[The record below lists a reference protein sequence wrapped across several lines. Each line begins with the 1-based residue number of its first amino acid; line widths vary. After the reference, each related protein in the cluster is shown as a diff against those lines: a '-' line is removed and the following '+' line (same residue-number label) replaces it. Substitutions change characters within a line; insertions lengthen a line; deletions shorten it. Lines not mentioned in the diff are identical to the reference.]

1 MPWAPTP
8 KNETGAPQG
17 RRPTRRDLED
27 LQRMRGKADAGGI
40 FGACVDLYSGAA
52 SKAQVQGLWT
62 PAILWLTGLRSNCA
76 GGVRQLGPGADVG
89 GRMTMERRLVAS
101 SARGSGLGDV

>member
-1 MPWAPTP
+1 MGIQIALSPAGGLTPWAPKP
-8 KNETGAPQG
+8 KSETGAPQG
-17 RRPTRRDLED
+17 RRPTKRDLEE

-52 SKAQVQGLWT
+52 PKAQVQGLWT

-89 GRMTMERRLVAS
+89 G
-101 SARGSGLGDV
+101 G